1 MLIVFDPIFPD
12 TFYHLFHYEFDA
24 AGTFAENNNPVQYE
38 DAIHCHARRL
48 PQDSLLPLIH

>member
-1 MLIVFDPIFPD
+1 MLIAFDPIFPD